1 MNAVSIH
8 CAGYLTVVL
17 LAGLLTVGCTSG
29 SSRTLKVNPGTV
41 AVQYT
46 PDQVIKLMRSEGY
59 VRVKELDRGIWKEVY
74 EIQTPLYVRMW
85 FAAEDS
91 ALFRV
96 DVEVN
101 EDNGRIRLR
110 FREEGSRR
118 LSSEGEMRFRL
129 LKDAFQNQFGSD
141 VVSD

>member
-1 MNAVSIH
+1 MKTASTF
-8 CAGYLTVVL
+8 CAGYLILVL
-17 LAGLLTVGCTSG
+17 LAGLLAVGCTSG
-29 SSRTLKVNPGTV
+29 SSRILKVNPGTM

-46 PDQVIKLMRSEGY
+46 PDQVINLMRSEGY
-59 VRVKELDRGIWKEVY
+59 VRAQELDRAIWKEVY
-74 EIQTPLYVRMW
+74 ETDSPLYVRMW

-91 ALFRV
+91 DLFRV
-96 DVEVN
+96 DVEIN
-101 EDNGRIRLR
+101 QDNGRIRLR

-141 VVSD
+141 VVSE